1 MIEVADLTYSY
12 DADGSATALRRVSF
26 QVRDGEIV
34 LCTGR
39 SGCGKSTLLRCLN
52 GLCPHYYGGKLSGRV
67 KINGCDLQE
76 LDFAEI
82 SQLVGTL
89 FQDPERQFFALNVED
104 EIVFALEWQGLNRA
118 EIGRRLE
125 EVIARFNLEA
135 VRRHAVSALSEGQKQ
150 KVGLAAVTAL
160 QCRTV
165 ILDEP
170 TANLDPESTA
180 ELRQLLLNLKKN
192 GYCILVVDH
201 RHYWLKDAA
210 DRVLVLEDGAICA
223 EGGFA
228 LLYDE
233 ELRRRCGLRRAEVV
247 DRRELMPD
255 LDIKTS
261 DFVVRG
267 QGLSFAYRGGPQI
280 FNDFNFAL
288 PPGISVLSGPNGA
301 GKTTLARLIFGL
313 EKPQQGQVEFR
324 DSRGLKPLR
333 LGSIVLQ
340 NTDYQLNMRTVF
352 EEIAVCMSLNQQRHP
367 KREEVLSL
375 LSRLDL
381 QDLAER
387 HPQSLSGGQK
397 QRLVIACA
405 LAKSPRVM
413 VLDEPTSGLDGANMQ
428 RIRRILQ
435 DFADAGNAALLIT
448 HDLELMDD
456 ASFQALRMKS
466 AAAAAAA

>member
-12 DADGSATALRRVSF
+12 DADGGTAALRQVSF
-26 QVRDGEIV
+26 QVNDGEIV

-52 GLCPHYYGGKLSGRV
+52 GLCPHYYGGSISGRV
-67 KINGCDLQE
+67 RISGYDLQDLE
-76 LDFAEI
+76 FAEI
-82 SQLVGTL
+82 SRLVGTL

-104 EIVFALEWQGLNRA
+104 EIVFALEWQGLPRE
-118 EIGRRLE
+118 EISRRLE
-125 EVIARFNLEA
+125 AVVARFNLEG
-135 VRRHAVSALSEGQKQ
+135 VRQHAVSALSEGQKQ

-160 QCRTV
+160 QCRTI

-170 TANLDPESTA
+170 TANLDPESTD
-180 ELRQLLLNLKKN
+180 ELRQLLLALRSE

-210 DRVLVLEDGAICA
+210 DRVLVMEDGAICA
-223 EGGFA
+223 TGGFE
-228 LLYDE
+228 LLYDD

-247 DRRELMPD
+247 DRRNLLPD
-255 LDIKTS
+255 LDAHNP

-267 QGLSFAYRGGPQI
+267 QGVGFAYRNGPEI
-280 FNDFNFAL
+280 FHDFDFAL
-288 PPGISVLSGPNGA
+288 PAGISVLIGPNGV

-313 EKPQQGQVEFR
+313 EKPQQGQVEFH
-324 DSRGLKPLR
+324 DSRGQKPLR

-352 EEIAVCMSLNQQRHP
+352 EEIAVCISLSQKRRAE
-367 KREEVLSL
+367 REEVLSL
-375 LSRLDL
+375 LARLDL
-381 QDLAER
+381 QNLADR

-405 LAKSPRVM
+405 LARSPRVM

-428 RIRRILQ
+428 RIRSILQ

-456 ASFQALRMKS
+456 ASFRALRLQP
-466 AAAAAAA
+466 AAGRAGD